1 MSKAKRMKIE
11 LEQLIIFIN
20 SKIVGIL
27 LIITTNKILENEKMP
42 AKKLIKLF

>member
-20 SKIVGIL
+20 SKIVEIVL
-27 LIITTNKILENEKMP
+27 ITTANKILENKKIL
-42 AKKLIKLF
+42 AKKLINLF